1 MDGCQKVAQAPGV
14 FSYASHGGEGSG
26 GKKVPQSGK
35 ENFSNRDIFMTMF
48 QESGS

>member
-1 MDGCQKVAQAPGV
+1 MDGCQKVPQAPGV
-14 FSYASHGGEGSG
+14 FSYASHGGGGSG

-35 ENFSNRDIFMTMF
+35 ENCSSRDVFVKMF